1 MEEPFEQR
9 LTQRIKQVFGQFEDP
24 SADLGWAELRK
35 KYPPRTSRRPLLL
48 WIGSAAALLLILSGL
63 WFIKPVTEGN
73 IENEQTNIE
82 VKSQKPKVKS
92 QSDLSG
98 NNELKMESEARKV
111 EDRLQIE
118 DQIVTKSYPKGKIGK
133 NKSPEAAKS
142 MDRVENVKLGDKKLQ
157 QQIIPDAGEMPALSA
172 INQSNQLHA
181 DTLKITVSKKPEPVV
196 KQKLFADT
204 VHGVS
209 ASAKIAMLAKTEKE
223 QKPQL
228 GTSPV
233 ISSDNSKKAVQK
245 TNKLAFSVYA
255 GSYFNYA
262 EGSENNLNFGAGVL
276 SDIPISRK
284 LKLTT
289 GLTIAKNTL
298 NYTTNNLPEAAF
310 LDVRSASAN
319 TSNLGSSYNS
329 ITDYQASLL
338 GLDIPVNLKYQV
350 MPESNKIYIAAGVS
364 SGAFL
369 NEKYT
374 YNYQTFSP
382 SSANSFAIQARD
394 EKTEKTLSG
403 FNFARTL
410 NLSFGLSSDM
420 GKTQTLTF
428 EPFLKYPMGGLG
440 SQNLRFGAAGINLK
454 LNFKPAK
461 K

>member
-1 MEEPFEQR
+1 
-9 LTQRIKQVFGQFEDP
+9 
-24 SADLGWAELRK
+24 
-35 KYPPRTSRRPLLL
+35 
-48 WIGSAAALLLILSGL
+48 
-63 WFIKPVTEGN
+63 
-73 IENEQTNIE
+73 
-82 VKSQKPKVKS
+82 
-92 QSDLSG
+92 
-98 NNELKMESEARKV
+98 
-111 EDRLQIE
+111 
-118 DQIVTKSYPKGKIGK
+118 
-133 NKSPEAAKS
+133 
-142 MDRVENVKLGDKKLQ
+142 
-157 QQIIPDAGEMPALSA
+157 
-172 INQSNQLHA
+172 
-181 DTLKITVSKKPEPVV
+181 
-196 KQKLFADT
+196 
-204 VHGVS
+204 
-209 ASAKIAMLAKTEKE
+209 MLAKTEKE
-223 QKPQL
+223 QKLQL

-233 ISSDNSKKAVQK
+233 IAPDNSKKANQN

-262 EGSENNLNFGAGVL
+262 EGSESNLNFGAGVL
-276 SDIPISRK
+276 SDILLSRK

-298 NYTTNNLPEAAF
+298 NFTTNNLPEAAF
-310 LDVRSASAN
+310 LDVRAASAN
-319 TSNLGSSYNS
+319 TSNLGSYNS

-350 MPESNKIYIAAGVS
+350 IPQSNKIYIAAGVS

-394 EKTEKTLSG
+394 EETEKTLSG

-410 NLSFGLSSDM
+410 NLSFGLSSDL

-428 EPFLKYPMGGLG
+428 EPFLKYPLGGLG